1 MDFFCVSSPLC
12 KISILCCCNDTWV
25 PFDRLDLTSSK
36 WGNTFQEDRKTGP
49 VFSCCWITLN
59 SQHFSGGQ
67 ESGPRFSCCCQ
78 ITLNSLCL
86 PLMHCNAMAHR
97 ETNTSRTNV
106 YPITLQCN
114 HCTHYTTSQW
124 CKISFSEEDS
134 IAASN
139 MSFDAGASLRLIS
152 LFFLQTQKQ
161 TDCCCWTFNFQLVL
175 DCSFYMD
182 SVDLYFEFL
191 LVLLL

>member
-12 KISILCCCNDTWV
+12 KTSILCCCNDTWV

-36 WGNTFQEDRKTGP
+36 WGHTFPEDRKTGP
-49 VFSCCWITLN
+49 AFC
-59 SQHFSGGQ
+59 
-67 ESGPRFSCCCQ
+67 CCCQ

-114 HCTHYTTSQW
+114 HCTQYTTLQW

>member
-12 KISILCCCNDTWV
+12 KTSILCCCNDTWV
-25 PFDRLDLTSSK
+25 PFDRLDLTSS
-36 WGNTFQEDRKTGP
+36 NVR
-49 VFSCCWITLN
+49 
-59 SQHFSGGQ
+59 QHFSGGQ
-67 ESGPRFSCCCQ
+67 ENGPVFSCCCQ

-152 LFFLQTQKQ
+152 LFFCRHRNKQ
-161 TDCCCWTFNFQLVL
+161 IVVVGHLISNLFLTVHFIWILLIYTL
-175 DCSFYMD
+175 SFC
-182 SVDLYFEFL
+182 
-191 LVLLL
+191 